1 MDFQG
6 KTALITGSG
15 AIGGLGHTVATIL
28 VAGGADVVITGRDPQ
43 RGAQVVDDLAGHARF
58 IQADLAD
65 TREVR
70 QLADEAGL
78 VDILI
83 NNAAIVPNGPTAEQ
97 DLDVYEQT
105 FAINVRAP
113 FILTAAL
120 APKMAANGG
129 GSIVNITS
137 TAAGIGMAG
146 VALYGATKAALESL
160 TRAWAPEFA
169 PMKVRVNAV
178 SPGPMRSS
186 KMIAV
191 VSPDAIRALGDAV
204 PMARTADPIEVAEV
218 VAFLAGDRA
227 SYMTGAIVP
236 VDGGWTAAG

>member
-1 MDFQG
+1 MDFAG

-15 AIGGLGHTVATIL
+15 AIGGLGHTVATL
-28 VAGGADVVITGRDPQ
+28 FVAGGADVVITGHAPQ

-58 IQADLAD
+58 IRADLAD
-65 TREVR
+65 SGEVR
-70 QLADEAGL
+70 QLADDAGP

-83 NNAAIVPNGPTAEQ
+83 NNAAVVPNGPTAEQ

-129 GSIVNITS
+129 GSVVNITS
-137 TAAGIGMAG
+137 TAAEIGMAG
-146 VALYGATKAALESL
+146 TALYGATKAALESL
-160 TRAWAPEFA
+160 TRAWAAEFA
-169 PMKVRVNAV
+169 PMNVRVNTV

-186 KMIAV
+186 KMITE
-191 VSPDAIRALGDAV
+191 VSPDAIHALGEAV
-204 PMARTADPIEVAEV
+204 PMARTADPVEVAEA

-227 SYMTGAIVP
+227 SYMTGATIP